1 MRRLW
6 KTTKKRNL
14 IKKKWWKRL
23 EMKQLRRYCL
33 RVAITMRSKQ
43 QNHLSYSQFW
53 LNFCFNFLPLYHFL
67 SPSPFSLCCHD
78 QTAVHCICSCVPQKN
93 FDVLLLSVVSQPNH
107 LARVLFDIIFVNFE
121 FNIARRLCATCHAL
135 GSRKTKKEKKIV
147 TKTEVTFK
155 EWGGGKTTRNWN
167 KRIATLANR
176 KCWLKVYY
184 VCGCVCASL
193 DDFFCPLV
201 C

>member
-1 MRRLW
+1 MKHVSGKEEVIFNKYFAYILCEDYERQQ
-6 KTTKKRNL
+6 KKRNL

-78 QTAVHCICSCVPQKN
+78 QTAVHCICSCVPQKILTSCCSQLCLN
-93 FDVLLLSVVSQPNH
+93 PIILPVFYLILFLLTSNSTLQ
-107 LARVLFDIIFVNFE
+107 DICVP
-121 FNIARRLCATCHAL
+121 RATPWVCENL
-135 GSRKTKKEKKIV
+135 KKI
-147 TKTEVTFK
+147 KSK
-155 EWGGGKTTRNWN
+155 K
-167 KRIATLANR
+167 
-176 KCWLKVYY
+176 KVIIIKSD
-184 VCGCVCASL
+184 V
-193 DDFFCPLV
+193 
-201 C
+201 